1 MLHRPNELISKD
13 NEALPNHVYCKF
25 HVYHI
30 IISII
35 HSIDHGP
42 TLFRS
47 NFVFHNIIQYIRPY
61 IDRMYSKTSMIAQN
75 RILYFNISIIS

>member
-1 MLHRPNELISKD
+1 MLHWPNELISKD

-35 HSIDHGP
+35 HSIDHG
-42 TLFRS
+42 
-47 NFVFHNIIQYIRPY
+47 
-61 IDRMYSKTSMIAQN
+61 DRMYSKTSIISQN
-75 RILYFNISIIS
+75 RIIYFNISIIS

>member
-1 MLHRPNELISKD
+1 MLHWPNELISKD

-42 TLFRS
+42 I
-47 NFVFHNIIQYIRPY
+47 VC
-61 IDRMYSKTSMIAQN
+61 IAKLV
-75 RILYFNISIIS
+75 LYLKIELYISIYL